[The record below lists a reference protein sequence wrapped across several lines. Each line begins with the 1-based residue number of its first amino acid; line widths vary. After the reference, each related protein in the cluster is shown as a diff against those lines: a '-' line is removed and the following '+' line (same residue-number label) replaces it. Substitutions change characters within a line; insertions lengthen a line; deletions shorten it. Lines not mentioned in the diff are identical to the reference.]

1 MKQIIR
7 RDLILNKLIA
17 MALILIFIITVKAS
31 SDLVPV
37 VAFLSLPTAI
47 ALIFSRRNWVE

>member
-1 MKQIIR
+1 MKKIIR

-17 MALILIFIITVKAS
+17 MALIFIFIVTVKAS

-37 VAFLSLPTAI
+37 VAFLSIPTAI
-47 ALIFSRRNWVE
+47 ALIFSRKNWVE

>member
-7 RDLILNKLIA
+7 KDLIPNKLIA
-17 MALILIFIITVKAS
+17 TALILIFIITVKAS

-37 VAFLSLPTAI
+37 VAFLSLPTAV
-47 ALIFSRRNWVE
+47 ALMFARRNWVE

>member
-17 MALILIFIITVKAS
+17 MALILIFIITVKES

>member
-7 RDLILNKLIA
+7 KDLIPNKLIA
-17 MALILIFIITVKAS
+17 MALILIFIVTVKAS

-37 VAFLSLPTAI
+37 VAFLSIPTAI
-47 ALIFSRRNWVE
+47 ALIFSRKNWVE